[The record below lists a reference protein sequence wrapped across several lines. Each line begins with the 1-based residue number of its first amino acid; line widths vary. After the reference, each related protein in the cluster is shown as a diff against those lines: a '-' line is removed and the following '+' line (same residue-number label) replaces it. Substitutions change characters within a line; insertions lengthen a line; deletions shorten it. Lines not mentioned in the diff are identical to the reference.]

1 MNTAGLTTP
10 QIRVLEYIDEC
21 LRLRG
26 VSPTLE
32 EIRAY
37 TGTKS
42 KGSVHAIL
50 RGLRDRGRIQWID
63 RHERSIVIIPSG
75 RATHTLHP
83 DLQARLERFCERH
96 GDSPDD
102 IIQTALALH
111 FDDVERIEESHGGT
125 LVE

>member
-10 QIRVLEYIDEC
+10 QIRVLEYIEEC

-37 TGTKS
+37 TGTKN
-42 KGSVHAIL
+42 KGYVHAIL

-63 RHERSIVIIPSG
+63 RHKRSITILPEG
-75 RATHTLHP
+75 RANHTLPP
-83 DLQARLERFCERH
+83 DLQVKLEKYCAEHNERPT
-96 GDSPDD
+96 DVLAD
-102 IIQTALALH
+102 ALALH
-111 FDDVERIEESHGGT
+111 FDSLEAIGT
-125 LVE
+125 GALLTE

>member
-10 QIRVLEYIDEC
+10 QIRVLEYIEEC

-50 RGLRDRGRIQWID
+50 RGLRDRGKIQWID
-63 RHERSIVIIPSG
+63 RHERSITILPDD
-75 RATHTLHP
+75 RANHTLPP
-83 DLQARLERFCERH
+83 DLQVKLEKYCAEHNERPT
-96 GDSPDD
+96 DVLAD
-102 IIQTALALH
+102 ALALH
-111 FDDVERIEESHGGT
+111 FDSLEASGT
-125 LVE
+125 GALLTE